1 MFGQTQRLQQFKG
14 FVFTLDALFALV
26 IILLAASVLLVFAIQ
41 PISFVSSKAIS
52 SSHLASS
59 LASIKLKDLANANS
73 FVRNIISFQK
83 NNWNQYMGD
92 QFHSAS
98 APSGPQLYLL
108 FNFTPGTQVTSPPVI
123 WNDYLIFGAGNTLY
137 ALNSSNGK
145 LIWSF
150 ATNGTGNVI
159 YYSPIVFNNTVI
171 FDTTANA
178 LYMLNLTN
186 GRQIWKVNA
195 NGPTGAPYI
204 FENMIFVPTGN
215 KLMAFSL
222 NGTQRWAL
230 ASNAQFNTPV
240 ATKGL
245 LVTSTNKQAITNYI
259 YFLSFTPTQ
268 VWNATKIVSAS
279 FNGVNSYIQLASQPP
294 LSQGF
299 TFVAWVKLPSL
310 VPSGY
315 MEIFNN
321 NQFFIRK
328 SSVGEGNYFDAFVKL
343 SDGSVEP
350 RARGVPAV
358 GGKWTFVAATWDK
371 TYLKIY
377 INGAL
382 IGSSTRQGSLT
393 STTVEADIGRGE
405 QANPSTNYWN
415 GMIANIQ
422 IYNTSLTP
430 QQIQQLYLQGINS
443 PPIPNAG
450 LVGWWP
456 LQGNAN
462 DYSPYN
468 NFGTSYNIVYN
479 STYPDPITGQTI
491 VGNKIIFG
499 SGKGVYA
506 YYFNGSSAWN
516 FSTGASTVTG
526 PISSYKNKVFF
537 QTTGGIYALYSNNG
551 SLAWYASPSLTASS
565 GDYPVIGGD
574 KVYAIW
580 GDNKIYVYNT
590 TNGNIIS
597 SITVPMVGSGHT
609 SLALANGNLYVGM
622 GNNIYAFGS
631 CKADPNDTVLNA
643 IARFY
648 ANKQYFCANM
658 LAYFAFSNS
667 SQQTNYGLW
676 VNDTFLP
683 SISAG
688 FNGVN
693 TYVKSASA
701 NGVGNVAIS
710 ECLWVKFNGFNKEN
724 QFGYI
729 RSSGTSSARYF
740 YFSSWCGSG
749 APYNCIH
756 LGTLKTDGTWGRA
769 IATGRIFE
777 TSKWYFI
784 CGVID
789 TANGF
794 INAYINGSLFY
805 SATIPT
811 GNIPGTPYEIW
822 IGGTPENYQW
832 MNGTIAGVQIY
843 SAALTPQQ
851 IQQLYLQGIN
861 SLPIPNAGLVG
872 WWPLNGDTN
881 DYSGWFN
888 TGFPFNGLTFNA
900 TSYPISFTTSSSSTA
915 FGAGFNAYGSTNA
928 TRAFD
933 IAIAGWSK

>member
-1 MFGQTQRLQQFKG
+1 MFGQTQRLQRFKA

-108 FNFTPGTQVTSPPVI
+108 FNFTPGTQITSPPVV

-137 ALNSSNGK
+137 AINSSNGK

-159 YYSPIVFNNTVI
+159 YYSPIVFNNIVI
-171 FDTTANA
+171 FDTSANA

-186 GRQIWKVNA
+186 GKQIWKVNA

-222 NGTQRWAL
+222 SGTQLWAL

-245 LVTSTNKQAITNYI
+245 LVTSTNKQAVTNYI

-268 VWNATKIVSAS
+268 VWDATKIVSAS
-279 FNGVNSYIQLASQPP
+279 FNGVNSYIRLASQPP

-350 RARGVPAV
+350 RARGIPAM

-377 INGAL
+377 INGVL

-415 GMIANIQ
+415 GMIANVQ

-443 PPIPNAG
+443 LPIPNAG

-516 FSTGASTVTG
+516 FSTGANTVTG
-526 PISSYKNKVFF
+526 PISFYKDKVFF
-537 QTTGGIYALYSNNG
+537 QTTGGIYALYSKNG
-551 SLAWYASPSLTASS
+551 TLAWYASPSLIASS

-580 GDNKIYVYNT
+580 GDNKIYVYNA

-597 SITVPMVGSGHT
+597 SITVPIVGSGHT

-667 SQQTNYGLW
+667 SQQMNYGVW
-676 VNDTFLP
+676 VNGTFLP
-683 SISAG
+683 SIAAT
-688 FNGVN
+688 FNGINGYISLPSVN
-693 TYVKSASA
+693 PTTAITVGAWVKSAT
-701 NGVGNVAIS
+701 
-710 ECLWVKFNGFNKEN
+710 
-724 QFGYI
+724 
-729 RSSGTSSARYF
+729 SSGY
-740 YFSSWCGSG
+740 SG
-749 APYNCIH
+749 VWQ
-756 LGTLKTDGTWGRA
+756 LV
-769 IATGRIFE
+769 
-777 TSKWYFI
+777 SKY
-784 CGVID
+784 
-789 TANGF
+789 
-794 INAYINGSLFY
+794 NAYILGTGSAGGKNICFIIYNGTNWYDYGNCYTVATPQNWHYFVGTFDSSTRQEKLYVDGVLVSTKTVSGRINPDTGPIHIAHREVDSIGTNHFNGSI
-805 SATIPT
+805 A
-811 GNIPGTPYEIW
+811 NI
-822 IGGTPENYQW
+822 
-832 MNGTIAGVQIY
+832 QIY
-843 SAALTPQQ
+843 AIALTPQQ

-861 SLPIPNAGLVG
+861 SPPIPNAGLVG

-888 TGFPFNGLTFNA
+888 TGFPFNGVTFNA
-900 TSYPISFTTSSSSTA
+900 TNYPISFTTSSSSTA

>member
-1 MFGQTQRLQQFKG
+1 MERWMFMFGQIQRLQRFKA

-108 FNFTPGTQVTSPPVI
+108 FNFTPGARITSPPVV
-123 WNDYLIFGAGNTLY
+123 WNDYLIFGAGNNKIY
-137 ALNSSNGK
+137 AINSSNGK
-145 LIWSF
+145 FIWSSSI
-150 ATNGTGNVI
+150 TGNVT
-159 YYSPIVFNNTVI
+159 YSPIVFNNTVI
-171 FDTTANA
+171 FDTTANF
-178 LYMLNLTN
+178 LYILDLTN
-186 GRQIWKVNA
+186 GRQIRN
-195 NGPTGAPYI
+195 NSLTGRPSGAPYI
-204 FENMIFVPTGN
+204 FENMLFVPLNNSLT
-215 KLMAFSL
+215 AFYL
-222 NGTQRWAL
+222 NGSKRWNFTSNTQ
-230 ASNAQFNTPV
+230 FTTPV

-245 LVTSTNKQAITNYI
+245 LVTSTNKQSVTNYI

-279 FNGVNSYIQLASQPP
+279 FNGVNAFITANTINVPYITMQ
-294 LSQGF
+294 
-299 TFVAWVKLPSL
+299 AWVMWYKFFPDSAGHAII
-310 VPSGY
+310 SNSNSAQDGY
-315 MEIFNN
+315 MLYQATGTPYNRITT
-321 NQFFIRK
+321 FIYT
-328 SSVGEGNYFDAFVKL
+328 SSIAALNSNTLLTTNRWYHVVVTY
-343 SDGSVEP
+343 DGQYI
-350 RARGVPAV
+350 R
-358 GGKWTFVAATWDK
+358 
-371 TYLKIY
+371 LY

-382 IGSSTRQGSLT
+382 DNQISQSGAIKSTANPFLIGSTYTASGAKFNGS
-393 STTVEADIGRGE
+393 
-405 QANPSTNYWN
+405 
-415 GMIANIQ
+415 IANVQ
-422 IYNTSLTP
+422 IYNTALTP

-468 NFGTSYNIVYN
+468 NFGTPYNVVYN
-479 STYPDPITGQTI
+479 STYPAPITGQTI

-516 FSTGASTVTG
+516 FSTGANTVTG
-526 PISSYKNKVFF
+526 PISFYKDKVFF
-537 QTTGGIYALYSNNG
+537 QTTGGIYALYSKNG
-551 SLAWYASPSLTASS
+551 TLAWYASPSLTASS

-580 GDNKIYVYNT
+580 GDNKIYVYNA

-597 SITVPMVGSGHT
+597 SITVPIVGSGHT

-631 CKADPNDTVLNA
+631 CKADPSDTVLNA

-667 SQQTNYGLW
+667 SQQMNYGLW
-676 VNDTFLP
+676 VNGTFLP
-683 SISAG
+683 SISAS

-693 TYVKSASA
+693 SYIRLASQPPLSQGFTFAAWVKLPSLVPSGYMEIFNNNQFFIRKSSASE
-701 NGVGNVAIS
+701 GNYFDAFVKLSDGSVEPRARGIPAEGGKWTFVAAT
-710 ECLWVKFNGFNKEN
+710 WDKT
-724 QFGYI
+724 Y
-729 RSSGTSSARYF
+729 
-740 YFSSWCGSG
+740 
-749 APYNCIH
+749 
-756 LGTLKTDGTWGRA
+756 LK
-769 IATGRIFE
+769 I
-777 TSKWYFI
+777 
-784 CGVID
+784 
-789 TANGF
+789 
-794 INAYINGSLFY
+794 YINGILIGSSTRQGSLT
-805 SATIPT
+805 STTVEADIGRGEQATPST
-811 GNIPGTPYEIW
+811 
-822 IGGTPENYQW
+822 NYW
-832 MNGTIAGVQIY
+832 SGSIANVQIY
-843 SAALTPQQ
+843 STALTPQQ
-851 IQQLYLQGIN
+851 IQQLYSQGIN
-861 SLPIPNAGLVG
+861 SPPIPNAGLVG

-888 TGFPFNGLTFNA
+888 TGFPFNGVTFNA

-933 IAIAGWSK
+933 IAIVGWSK